1 MNFVKGILTG
11 MMVGVAIGAMNN
23 DNVMNVVR
31 KSKREMK
38 RFRRKLAR

>member
-1 MNFVKGILTG
+1 MSFVKGIVTG

-31 KSKREMK
+31 KGKREMR
-38 RFRRKLAR
+38 RFRRKMAR